1 MITHELELESTQ
13 HSYINLTL
21 FCSHYEENLLQK
33 CSKKSWFSK
42 KSGCSLMGVNSTIIG
57 YSIASSSQLFF
68 LPEFCWNSWII
79 TPYQRS
85 ENGPSFQMRFLLRV
99 HCVTRVQRTHH
110 MMFVRSLVRRF
121 HSSFHDQVSQWVSV
135 SQKWTH
141 CVFTENCAYQ
151 EFRNMYLVNV

>member
-1 MITHELELESTQ
+1 MKNHTI
-13 HSYINLTL
+13 
-21 FCSHYEENLLQK
+21 C
-33 CSKKSWFSK
+33 KKSTIYSKNAPKNPGSVRKADAHWWVSIRQLDIPYHPQVSGFSDRNYV
-42 KSGCSLMGVNSTIIG
+42 GIIE
-57 YSIASSSQLFF
+57 AL
-68 LPEFCWNSWII
+68 I
-79 TPYQRS
+79 TPYQS
-85 ENGPSFQMRFLLRV
+85 SKNGSSFQMRFLLRV